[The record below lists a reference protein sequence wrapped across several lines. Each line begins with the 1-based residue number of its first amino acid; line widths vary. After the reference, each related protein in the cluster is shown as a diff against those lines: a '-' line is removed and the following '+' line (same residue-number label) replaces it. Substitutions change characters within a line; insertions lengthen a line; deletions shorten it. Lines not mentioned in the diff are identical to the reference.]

1 MKSRCTAPL
10 LAAILVGAMT
20 ATANAHT
27 GIGATSGLAHGFL
40 HPVSGPDH
48 VLAMVTVGLFAA
60 QLGGRAIWLVPLSFV
75 CVMAFGG
82 ALGLVGVTLPF
93 VELGI
98 GLSVVVLGTIV
109 ALRLRAAIPVAMAL
123 VGFFAVFHGYAHG
136 AEMPENVGGFTYGV
150 GFVLGTALLHAI
162 GVGTGLA
169 IGNLRGG
176 RGELLVRSTGALI
189 AIAGAAL
196 LGGLA

>member
-1 MKSRCTAPL
+1 MKSRCTVPL

-20 ATANAHT
+20 VAANAHT
-27 GIGATSGLAHGFL
+27 GIGDTSGLAHGFL

-48 VLAMVTVGLFAA
+48 ILAMVAVGLFAA

-75 CVMAFGG
+75 AVMAFGG
-82 ALGLVGVTLPF
+82 VLGLAGVTLPF

-98 GLSVVVLGTIV
+98 GLSVLVLGAAV
-109 ALRLRAAIPVAMAL
+109 AFRLRAAVPVAMGL

-136 AEMPENVGGFTYGV
+136 AEMPENIGGFTYGV
-150 GFVLGTALLHAI
+150 GFMLGTAMLHAI
-162 GVGTGLA
+162 GVGAGLA
-169 IGNLRGG
+169 VGRSQNG
-176 RGELLVRSTGALI
+176 RGELFVRSAGALI
-189 AIAGAAL
+189 AITGAAF

>member
-27 GIGATSGLAHGFL
+27 GVGATSGLAHGFL

-98 GLSVVVLGTIV
+98 GLSVVVLGAIV
-109 ALRLRAAIPVAMAL
+109 ALRLRAAIPMAMAL
-123 VGFFAVFHGYAHG
+123 VGFFAIFHGYAHG

-169 IGNLRGG
+169 IGNLREG
-176 RGELLVRSTGALI
+176 RGELMVRSTGALI
-189 AIAGAAL
+189 AIAGVVL

>member
-27 GIGATSGLAHGFL
+27 GVGATSGLAHGFL

-82 ALGLVGVTLPF
+82 ALGLVDVTLPF

-98 GLSVVVLGTIV
+98 GLSVVVLGAIV

-123 VGFFAVFHGYAHG
+123 VGFFAIFHGYAHG

-169 IGNLRGG
+169 IGNLREG
-176 RGELLVRSTGALI
+176 RGELMVRSTGALI
-189 AIAGAAL
+189 AIAGVVL